1 MKVLNF
7 EDNIFKHMDIVKA
20 LNNIGIT
27 DIVHVDNA
35 VEGLNII
42 NKYPQPSKAFNL
54 IITDMWFP
62 WNKGGSERKSGDMV
76 IMELKNMGIYTPII
90 ICSTGGFSN
99 EYALGSVLY
108 SANVPWEEELY
119 GLINIL

>member
-42 NKYPQPSKAFNL
+42 NKYPQPCVSF
-54 IITDMWFP
+54 
-62 WNKGGSERKSGDMV
+62 
-76 IMELKNMGIYTPII
+76 
-90 ICSTGGFSN
+90 
-99 EYALGSVLY
+99 
-108 SANVPWEEELY
+108 
-119 GLINIL
+119 